1 MAEPTGDV
9 RGGAEQP
16 LGYVVV
22 GAQGVMGKRAKARSG
37 WSWHEKQGLSL
48 AHMDALPNTQSSH
61 SFPASLRFPDGQQH
75 G

>member
-22 GAQGVMGKRAKARSG
+22 GAWAVVGKRAKALSG
-37 WSWHEKQGLSL
+37 WSLHVEQG
-48 AHMDALPNTQSSH
+48 
-61 SFPASLRFPDGQQH
+61 
-75 G
+75 